1 MKLLVFEG
9 SAGEISDLLER
20 MPQLNSGVTAQLTTG
35 SAVPASTN
43 ASPAFAV
50 WTREKMERM
59 YNHLFGDQRKL
70 VDYILTAPNA
80 RVLTREAQKQLGLR
94 PGPQIAG
101 VLSSI
106 TRNARRITKYR
117 EARLV
122 EDWFDE
128 KAHKWGYR
136 LPEPA
141 LSLLREVVS
150 AARKKAS

>member
-20 MPQLNSGVTAQLTTG
+20 MPQLNSGAITQVTKG
-35 SAVPASTN
+35 SAPPVSTN
-43 ASPAFAV
+43 NSPAFAV

-59 YNHLFGDQRKL
+59 YSHLYGDQLKF
-70 VDYILTAPNA
+70 VDYILAAPNA
-80 RVLTREAQKQLGLR
+80 RVLTREAQKFLGFGQ
-94 PGPQIAG
+94 GPQIAG

-106 TRNARRITKYR
+106 TRNARRITKFR

-128 KAHKWGYR
+128 KAQKWGYR

-150 AARKKAS
+150 AAKKKL

>member
-1 MKLLVFEG
+1 MKLLVYEG

-20 MPQLNSGVTAQLTTG
+20 MPQLNSGATGQVTTG
-35 SAVPASTN
+35 SAPPVATN
-43 ASPAFAV
+43 ISPAFAV
-50 WTREKMERM
+50 WTREKIERM
-59 YNHLFGDQRKL
+59 YNGLFGDQRKL
-70 VDYILTAPNA
+70 VDYILSAPNA
-80 RVLTREAQKQLGLR
+80 RVLTREAQKFLGFGR
-94 PGPQIAG
+94 GPQIAG

-106 TRNARRITKYR
+106 TRNARRITKFR

-150 AARKKAS
+150 ASKKKAS